1 MTEKIATA
9 EDLDALPVGSVVL
22 DRDNT
27 AWQKVEGGAWVAP
40 DDLDEGW
47 PSEDLSEERPRFLY
61 RPDAPAP
68 STEDRESL
76 AEFLFWRWREDHPG
90 SLTWESFGQPKA
102 LFYDQADAALA
113 WFAARRPAP
122 TVSAETMGTL
132 DELCRMDDEFGME
145 PSDVRWVRERAQE
158 IRAALAVTP

>member
-1 MTEKIATA
+1 MTEKITTA
-9 EDLDALPVGSVVL
+9 EELDARPVGSVVVNPF
-22 DRDNT
+22 DNT
-27 AWQKVEGGAWVAP
+27 EYHKTRTGKWVQSSGDLWLAEEIVR
-40 DDLDEGW
+40 DDQEVV
-47 PSEDLSEERPRFLY
+47 LY

-113 WFAARRPAP
+113 WFAARQPAP
-122 TVSAETMGTL
+122 TVSAEQAW
-132 DELCRMDDEFGME
+132 DEGRAAVREGDVCGDPACCPE
-145 PSDVRWVRERAQE
+145 PSTNPYRSE
-158 IRAALAVTP
+158 VTP

>member
-1 MTEKIATA
+1 MTEKITTA
-9 EDLDALPVGSVVL
+9 EELDALPVGSVVL

-122 TVSAETMGTL
+122 TVSAEQAW
-132 DELCRMDDEFGME
+132 DEGRAAVREGDVCGDPACCPE
-145 PSDVRWVRERAQE
+145 PSTNPYRSE
-158 IRAALAVTP
+158 VTP